1 MSEQELSRRRFI
13 RAATAATAASA
24 LAGALRS
31 QEETNAP
38 GIAAAG
44 AGTLR
49 RVKLGRT
56 GEVVPIIGMGT
67 APAGFHRELEEAAS
81 LFDEAIDLGVNYMD
95 TAPHF
100 TGYGKAQPALGR
112 VFKKRRDKVF
122 LVTKCFEPAGDAAR
136 KLLENNLKEMGTDH
150 ADLVYAHG
158 VGDDKMEPDIVL
170 GKNGVLEMLRQ
181 AKKEG
186 LARYIGVSGHNR
198 PGRFLRIL
206 REIEIDVM
214 MCAVNFVDCH
224 TYGFENTVFPQA
236 AAKGVALVA
245 MKVFGGMRNRGDTK
259 KANMPP
265 AFHDL
270 AFRYALSIPDLSLA
284 VIGMKDREEL
294 LENLER
300 ARAFKPLTEA
310 ERRDLEVKGKAMAA
324 EWGPHRGA
332 VV

>member
-38 GIAAAG
+38 GIAATG

-122 LVTKCFEPAGDAAR
+122 LERPLLVKGDGPITEFR
-136 KLLENNLKEMGTDH
+136 RWYEQFYEGSRPERS
-150 ADLVYAHG
+150 G
-158 VGDDKMEPDIVL
+158 VGDTTPS
-170 GKNGVLEMLRQ
+170 
-181 AKKEG
+181 A
-186 LARYIGVSGHNR
+186 
-198 PGRFLRIL
+198 
-206 REIEIDVM
+206 
-214 MCAVNFVDCH
+214 
-224 TYGFENTVFPQA
+224 
-236 AAKGVALVA
+236 
-245 MKVFGGMRNRGDTK
+245 
-259 KANMPP
+259 
-265 AFHDL
+265 
-270 AFRYALSIPDLSLA
+270 
-284 VIGMKDREEL
+284 
-294 LENLER
+294 
-300 ARAFKPLTEA
+300 
-310 ERRDLEVKGKAMAA
+310 
-324 EWGPHRGA
+324 
-332 VV
+332 